1 MYWSDINLSACHM
14 PALVLSLENK
24 PVEPVSQS
32 VCSQTALWIMRK
44 CSELSS
50 VVVTALYPWSPWN
63 SLISLGRWFL
73 FILWIKPRALCSHAK
88 ARVVCI
94 FRLGSGHPRLHRSQ
108 AFPCISTTYVSF
120 GIVPVT
126 AMCCQALLGHELS
139 YGEVFVVLFL
149 GAITQKGAVKWLSE
163 CHQLNSWTR

>member
-14 PALVLSLENK
+14 LALVLSLENK

-63 SLISLGRWFL
+63 SLMSLGRWFL
-73 FILWIKPRALCSHAK
+73 FVLWIKPRALCSLLRHESCVSSDYGVDT
-88 ARVVCI
+88 RDCI
-94 FRLGSGHPRLHRSQ
+94 GVRPFHVSPQL
-108 AFPCISTTYVSF
+108 TYLLVSF
-120 GIVPVT
+120 LWLQCVVRLYLV
-126 AMCCQALLGHELS
+126 MNSVMERYLLYFS
-139 YGEVFVVLFL
+139 
-149 GAITQKGAVKWLSE
+149 
-163 CHQLNSWTR
+163 